1 MLKLIKA
8 NQKNFLSKLDF
19 ILDKRKAKNPNLD
32 LKVKFI
38 INDIKKNKD
47 LALIKYEKKFSKFK
61 NISINKI
68 KFTKRE
74 KNKIIRKLDKRTKA
88 SIDLAYDRILKFHKK
103 QKFIFL

>member
-8 NQKNFLSKLDF
+8 NQKNFLSKLGF

-61 NISINKI
+61 QTLTKNLQVHCALFLNK
-68 KFTKRE
+68 
-74 KNKIIRKLDKRTKA
+74 L
-88 SIDLAYDRILKFHKK
+88 LK
-103 QKFIFL
+103 Q